1 MIYDT
6 NKYPFKVSVCC
17 VTYNHEK
24 FIRKC
29 LDGFLLQQTHFPI
42 EVIIHDDAS
51 TDQTT
56 AIISEYQAE
65 HPGIFFPL
73 FQKENQYRK
82 GIRGMNAKFNFPRC
96 TGKYIALCE
105 GDDFW
110 NDPHKLQKQVDFLE
124 SNPEYFITG
133 HDANIIDEEENMIS
147 TSKLPD
153 ICKRDCSSIELQKCF
168 FVLTLSMCFRNVSD
182 LRQMPEELYKASNA
196 DTFMISYF
204 GRFGKY
210 KYMPDINPATYRVHS
225 EGIWAMRNE
234 LEKQVMTKNTF
245 RQLRKY
251 YARVSNRRMELY
263 HSKMLLKF
271 SGSVLKKRFFSSK
284 SLTAKWNSVKEY
296 VVENELFTNPLLLIK
311 MLFIHLVSKINKN
324 KRLSYN
330 SAD

>member
-1 MIYDT
+1 MTPEGMYNT
-6 NKYPFKVSVCC
+6 KNYSLKVSICC
-17 VTYNHEK
+17 VTYNHEN

-29 LDGFLLQQTHFPI
+29 LDGFLMQQTSFPI

-51 TDQTT
+51 RDGTKV
-56 AIISEYQAE
+56 IIEEYTRKY
-65 HPGIFFPL
+65 PDIFFPL

-124 SNPEYFITG
+124 SNRDYFITG
-133 HDANIIDEEENMIS
+133 HDANIIDEKEKIIS
-147 TSKLPD
+147 NSKLPE

-168 FVLTLSMCFRNVSD
+168 FVLTLSMCFRNVPE
-182 LRQMPEELYKASNA
+182 LMQMPEELYLASNA

-210 KYMPDINPATYRVHS
+210 KYLPEIIPATYRVHS
-225 EGIWAMRNE
+225 NGIWAMKNE
-234 LEKQVMTKNTF
+234 LEKQIMTKNTF
-245 RQLRKY
+245 RQLTLY
-251 YARVSNRRMELY
+251 YTRTTDRRMELY

-271 SGSVLKKRFFSSK
+271 SGSVLKKKLASTNGVADFC
-284 SLTAKWNSVKEY
+284 LTFKNY
-296 VVENELFTNPLLLIK
+296 IIENRILTKPSILLKLGFIYFLGIIK
-311 MLFIHLVSKINKN
+311 PKPRTAL
-324 KRLSYN
+324 
-330 SAD
+330 